1 MGEDIQCI
9 KTTNSTKGG
18 TAMIGQEMEE
28 LRTSIPEPEL
38 RLQISLYEN
47 EYSVAKEIVHRTILP
62 AIKNYPKL
70 NLCII
75 RRFCEVMTNS

>member
-1 MGEDIQCI
+1 M
-9 KTTNSTKGG
+9 N
-18 TAMIGQEMEE
+18 GQEMEE
-28 LRTSIPEPEL
+28 LRTSIPV
-38 RLQISLYEN
+38 RSQISLYEN

-70 NLCII
+70 NLCIV